1 VKKILIAMIL
11 VSIGVL
17 IGWQAAPW
25 SQSEALA
32 RSAAQNSG
40 ESKAPV
46 AGATAG
52 SPEGY
57 ILEHDADVAKTGPAP
72 HNGPGRST
80 GYSFFE
86 KATDFKQIFRK
97 RVLHLGAAIG
107 YHPQKEDEVYY
118 ILSGEGVMQ
127 MNGKEFPVKP
137 GDAILT
143 RPGSSH
149 GLKQTG
155 KDDLTLII
163 VYERQPAAR

>member
-1 VKKILIAMIL
+1 MKKILTATIL
-11 VSIGVL
+11 ISIGSL
-17 IGWQAAPW
+17 IGWQAATL
-25 SQSEALA
+25 SQSRA
-32 RSAAQNSG
+32 SAQNSG
-40 ESKAPV
+40 ESKAP
-46 AGATAG
+46 AA
-52 SPEGY
+52 EGY
-57 ILEHDADVAKTGPAP
+57 ILEHDADVAKPGPAP

-86 KATDFKQIFRK
+86 KAAGFKQVFRK
-97 RVLHLGAAIG
+97 RVLHPGAAIG

-127 MNGKEFPVKP
+127 MNGKEFAVKP

-149 GLKQTG
+149 GLRQTG

-163 VYERQPAAR
+163 VYER

>member
-1 VKKILIAMIL
+1 MKKILSATIL
-11 VSIGVL
+11 VSVGILV
-17 IGWQAAPW
+17 GWQATTW
-25 SQSEALA
+25 SQSEA
-32 RSAAQNSG
+32 AAQNSG
-40 ESKAPV
+40 ETQAP
-46 AGATAG
+46 TA
-52 SPEGY
+52 EGY
-57 ILEHDADVAKTGPAP
+57 ILERDAEVARPGPAP
-72 HNGPGRST
+72 HRGPGRST

-86 KATDFKQIFRK
+86 KASNFKHVFRK
-97 RVLHLGAAIG
+97 RVLHPGAAIG
-107 YHPQKEDEVYY
+107 YHLQKEDEVYY

-163 VYERQPAAR
+163 VYERRTAAH

>member
-1 VKKILIAMIL
+1 VKKILTAMIL
-11 VSIGVL
+11 VSIGAL
-17 IGWQAAPW
+17 IGWQSAPW
-25 SQSEALA
+25 SQSRASA
-32 RSAAQNSG
+32 RSAGQNSG
-40 ESKAPV
+40 ALN
-46 AGATAG
+46 ATAAATT
-52 SPEGY
+52 EGY

-72 HNGPGRST
+72 HDGPGRST

-86 KATDFKQIFRK
+86 KAADFKQVFRK
-97 RVLHLGAAIG
+97 RVLHPGAAIG

-163 VYERQPAAR
+163 VYEKQPAAR

>member
-1 VKKILIAMIL
+1 MKKILTAIIL
-11 VSIGVL
+11 VSVGML
-17 IGWQAAPW
+17 IGRQATPW
-25 SQSEALA
+25 SQSQVLA
-32 RSAAQNSG
+32 RVGAQNSG
-40 ESKAPV
+40 GSKEPAAAP
-46 AGATAG
+46 T
-52 SPEGY
+52 EGY

-72 HNGPGRST
+72 HGGPGRST

-86 KATDFKQIFRK
+86 KAADFKQIFRK
-97 RVLHLGAAIG
+97 RVLHPGAAIG

-155 KDDLTLII
+155 KDDLNLII
-163 VYERQPAAR
+163 VYEKQPAAR

>member
-1 VKKILIAMIL
+1 MRKNLTMTIL
-11 VSIGVL
+11 VLTGAL
-17 IGWQAAPW
+17 IGWQAAMYN
-25 SQSEALA
+25 QS
-32 RSAAQNSG
+32 RVSAQNTG
-40 ESKAPV
+40 ESKTPA
-46 AGATAG
+46 A
-52 SPEGY
+52 EGY
-57 ILEHDADVAKTGPAP
+57 VYERDAEVAKPGPAP
-72 HNGPGRST
+72 HRGPGRST

-86 KATDFKQIFRK
+86 KAEGFKQVFRK
-97 RVLHLGAAIG
+97 RVLHPGAAIG

-155 KDDLTLII
+155 KDDLALII
-163 VYERQPAAR
+163 VYER

>member
-1 VKKILIAMIL
+1 VKKTLTVIVLVLIGA
-11 VSIGVL
+11 L
-17 IGWQAAPW
+17 IGWQSAQW
-25 SQSEALA
+25 NKSRALA
-32 RSAAQNSG
+32 QSPAQS
-40 ESKAPV
+40 
-46 AGATAG
+46 GATA
-52 SPEGY
+52 EGY

-72 HNGPGRST
+72 HSGPGRST
-80 GYSFFE
+80 GYNFFE
-86 KATDFKQIFRK
+86 KAADFKQIFRK
-97 RVLHLGAAIG
+97 RVLHPGAAIG

-127 MNGKEFPVKP
+127 MNGKEFSVKP

-163 VYERQPAAR
+163 VYEKRPVER